1 MLQTQIITNEIYKNP
16 NLDLNTKVPSIIEN
30 NDLSQSLS
38 ESSIQSYNIYTN
50 LIPGKKNEKND
61 IKSIKQKDN
70 IKVLKSHLLV
80 KKDKLKNNNFNFV
93 HNYNSN
99 SSKNIKEKI
108 RELKE
113 SSIGKNDLK
122 SDRYMINS
130 IYKERNIFKTK
141 KSSSVLMTRM
151 ERMKYGNI
159 ISIPNSNLLQK
170 KAKKMLNNL
179 KSDEIRKNDDIQDFK
194 NQFENS
200 KKKSPFGIV
209 DFQKKFKSNYNTP
222 KQIRYNHFLHKNYDY
237 ISLRTNSSKKDKLNF

>member
-1 MLQTQIITNEIYKNP
+1 MIETQIISNEIYKNP
-16 NLDLNTKVPSIIEN
+16 NLDLYKKLPSAIEK
-30 NDLSQSLS
+30 NDLNQSLS

-50 LIPGKKNEKND
+50 LIPGKKNEND
-61 IKSIKQKDN
+61 IISKKQNDN
-70 IKVLKSHLLV
+70 IKVLKSHLLI
-80 KKDKLKNNNFNFV
+80 KKDKQKNNNFNFA

-99 SSKNIKEKI
+99 SSKNIKERIK
-108 RELKE
+108 ELKE

-122 SDRYMINS
+122 TDRYFINS
-130 IYKERNIFKTK
+130 IYREKNIFKSK

-151 ERMKYGNI
+151 DRMKYGNI
-159 ISIPNSNLLQK
+159 ISIPNSNILQK
-170 KAKKMLNNL
+170 KVKKMLNNL

-222 KQIRYNHFLHKNYDY
+222 KQIRYNHFLHKNYGY
-237 ISLRTNSSKKDKLNF
+237 ISLRTNSSKNGKLNF